1 MLRTPSNNCLP
12 QGTRHTHA
20 FTLIELLV
28 VIAIIAILAGM
39 LMPALSKA
47 KEGARSTVCKSNMRQ
62 ITLGMILY
70 SDDNSDYLPWSGG
83 VDRNEPPDWVFGGQ
97 SDTYADTPSRW
108 RSRSYGF
115 HAEAGSIFS
124 YVTGQSRI
132 PYSERHTNVY
142 QVYRCPSTKALGM
155 AQRVNFSMNSKIDR
169 NENLAGGKNTGPKG
183 VKTSGVATP
192 TQKLLRI
199 NDDPRTMATQAL
211 LPAGQPPRAIL
222 SPTTAGSIWD
232 LSTRISK
239 AGKMQKFSELNA
251 GVLRGPISILI
262 GETDLFKK
270 SVTPS
275 CRSGS
280 PHGLSTLRPDHPT
293 LWMPFTHPWVAKSRV
308 TF

>member
-1 MLRTPSNNCLP
+1 MLRTPSNNCFP
-12 QGTRHTHA
+12 RGTCHTHA

-97 SDTYADTPSRW
+97 RDTYADAPSRW

-169 NENLAGGKNTGPKG
+169 KENLAGGKNTGPKG
-183 VKTSGVATP
+183 VKTSAVATP
-192 TQKLLRI
+192 TQKLLLINEDPPTMRNASFTPGGTAATGNFVTHNGRI
-199 NDDPRTMATQAL
+199 NMGFVDSH
-211 LPAGQPPRAIL
+211 IE
-222 SPTTAGSIWD
+222 SW
-232 LSTRISK
+232 
-239 AGKMQKFSELNA
+239 ENA
-251 GVLRGPISILI
+251 KVLRAQRGRFERTYFDPYWR
-262 GETDLFKK
+262 D
-270 SVTPS
+270 
-275 CRSGS
+275 
-280 PHGLSTLRPDHPT
+280 
-293 LWMPFTHPWVAKSRV
+293 
-308 TF
+308 